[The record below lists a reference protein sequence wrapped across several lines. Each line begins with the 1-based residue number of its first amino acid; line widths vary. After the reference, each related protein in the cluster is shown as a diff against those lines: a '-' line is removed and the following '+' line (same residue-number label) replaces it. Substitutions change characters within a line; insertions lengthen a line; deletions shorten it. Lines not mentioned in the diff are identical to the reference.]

1 MKRPCRKPSE
11 ETGHWTSLSENLGR
25 PAHVLDDND
34 ALILLKAAL
43 ERDGS
48 HAAFANRNG
57 VHRTYISKVLNGG
70 HPVGHANAIVKALGL
85 RRVYVAE

>member
-1 MKRPCRKPSE
+1 MKMRRGKPSE
-11 ETGHWTSLSENLGR
+11 EIGYWTSLSESLGK
-25 PAHVLDDND
+25 PANVLDDND

-48 HAAFANRNG
+48 HAVFANRHG

-70 HPVGHANAIVKALGL
+70 HPVSHANAIVKALGL

>member
-1 MKRPCRKPSE
+1 MKMRRGKPSE
-11 ETGHWTSLSENLGR
+11 ETGYWSNLSESLGR

-48 HAAFANRNG
+48 HAAFANRHG

>member
-1 MKRPCRKPSE
+1 MKKHRGKPYE
-11 ETGHWTSLSENLGR
+11 KTGYWTSLCLGR
-25 PAHVLDDND
+25 TAHVLDDND

-48 HAAFANRNG
+48 HAAFANRHG
-57 VHRTYISKVLNGG
+57 VHRTYISKVLNGR

>member
-11 ETGHWTSLSENLGR
+11 ETGHWTSLWENLGR

-48 HAAFANRNG
+48 HAAFANRHG